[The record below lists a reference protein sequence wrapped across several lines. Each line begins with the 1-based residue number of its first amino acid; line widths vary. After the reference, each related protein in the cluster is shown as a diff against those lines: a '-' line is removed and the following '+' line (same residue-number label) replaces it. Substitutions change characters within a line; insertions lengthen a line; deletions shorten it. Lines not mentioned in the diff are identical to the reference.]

1 MYAYVFGS
9 VLVFIVS
16 GFGLGGEGC
25 KNQEKCET
33 NCKNY
38 DNHCK
43 LLRDRSGDNYNC
55 SMKCKGK
62 GCKQT
67 CTTGVELC
75 EMDMKCESNDCD
87 QTCKAK
93 ECKLNCSGSNC
104 KTQKCE
110 GNRDACEMNLECNG
124 SDCDQTCKAKE
135 CKLNCSGSNCKT
147 QKCEGNRDACEMNL
161 ECNGSDCD
169 QTCKAKECKLNCSG
183 SSCKTQ
189 KCEGNGD
196 ACEMNLECKGSDC
209 DQTCNA
215 KECKLNCSG
224 SNCKTQNCQGNGE
237 VKVCNMYC
245 NANDCKQ
252 MCDGTCNITR
262 TWPTSSHNKL
272 ICSGYGI
279 CCARLMLPS
288 KSWSLTTRIFQTSCD
303 GSESCI
309 CTKFSDNH
317 GIISDLYT
325 SNAITSVGASTIQ
338 VFATKTS
345 TGHGT
350 EAYSEY
356 SNHSILE
363 ALFFCSTKD

>member
-9 VLVFIVS
+9 VLVFVVS
-16 GFGLGGEGC
+16 GFGLGGEDC
-25 KNQEKCET
+25 NNQEKCKC
-33 NCKNY
+33 NND
-38 DNHCK
+38 DNHCN
-43 LLRDRSGDNYNC
+43 LLRDCSGGNYNC
-55 SMKCKGK
+55 FMKCKGK

-75 EMDMKCESNDCD
+75 EMDMKCEGNDCD
-87 QTCKAK
+87 QTCMANR
-93 ECKLNCSGSNC
+93 CKLNCSGSNC

-110 GNRDACEMNLECNG
+110 DDGNACEMNLECNG
-124 SDCDQTCKAKE
+124 PDCDQTCKADE
-135 CKLNCSGSNCKT
+135 CKLNCSGRNCKT
-147 QKCEGNRDACEMNL
+147 QKCEGDGNACEMNL
-161 ECNGSDCD
+161 ECNGPDCD
-169 QTCKAKECKLNCSG
+169 QTCKADECKLNCSG
-183 SSCKTQ
+183 RNCKTQ

-196 ACEMNLECKGSDC
+196 ACEMNLECNGPEC
-209 DQTCNA
+209 DQTCKA
-215 KECKLNCSG
+215 DECNLNCSG
-224 SNCKTQNCQGNGE
+224 SNCKTQKCEGNGE

-279 CCARLMLPS
+279 CCGLLMLPS
-288 KSWSLTTRIFQTSCD
+288 KSWSLTTSIFQTSCD
-303 GSESCI
+303 GSKSCI

-317 GIISDLYT
+317 GITSDLYT

-350 EAYSEY
+350 EAYSE
-356 SNHSILE
+356 
-363 ALFFCSTKD
+363 

>member
-1 MYAYVFGS
+1 
-9 VLVFIVS
+9 
-16 GFGLGGEGC
+16 
-25 KNQEKCET
+25 
-33 NCKNY
+33 
-38 DNHCK
+38 
-43 LLRDRSGDNYNC
+43 
-55 SMKCKGK
+55 
-62 GCKQT
+62 
-67 CTTGVELC
+67 
-75 EMDMKCESNDCD
+75 
-87 QTCKAK
+87 
-93 ECKLNCSGSNC
+93 
-104 KTQKCE
+104 
-110 GNRDACEMNLECNG
+110 
-124 SDCDQTCKAKE
+124 
-135 CKLNCSGSNCKT
+135 
-147 QKCEGNRDACEMNL
+147 MNL

-196 ACEMNLECKGSDC
+196 ACEMNLECNGSDC

-262 TWPTSSHNKL
+262 TWPNSSHNKL

-279 CCARLMLPS
+279 CCERLMLPS

-325 SNAITSVGASTIQ
+325 SNAITSVGASAIQ

-356 SNHSILE
+356 SNH
-363 ALFFCSTKD
+363 